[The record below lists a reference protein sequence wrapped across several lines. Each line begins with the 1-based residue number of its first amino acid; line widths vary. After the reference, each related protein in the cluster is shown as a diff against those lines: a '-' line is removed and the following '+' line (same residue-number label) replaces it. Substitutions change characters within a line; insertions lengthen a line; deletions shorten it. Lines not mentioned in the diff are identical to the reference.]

1 MKRLVTFYIDEN
13 NRKRVQSISAPML
26 EKDIDLELDSNMYG
40 LIDEQY
46 TDPLPIDGKKIE
58 LYYNSDTQ
66 MIETEYVDISYED
79 LTPQEKIDYLKEE
92 NANLKAELELTQ
104 MALFEL
110 DWAINGDDSN
120 NPTDEDTDPS
130 DSEDNS
136 SDENPSNPNDSNDE
150 EDNSGDDSNTDDKD
164 DNSSETDNP
173 EIPSEDSDSDN
184 NDESSDNENN
194 SNDNTNEE
202 NKDNSGKDSSDTSDE
217 SKTDESKEDNTDV
230 EPEPTELEVELIT
243 DLQAALDKA
252 QPGDTIKLTNDINL
266 TDEVSTN
273 KEVTIDLNGF
283 NITSEKNVMYNRS
296 ENANVTFTGKGNVR
310 GGSGGSWVCIRA
322 SKGIINIEDG
332 TYSVGPDENN
342 EGNSC
347 IYATGSSAIHIHGG
361 EFSTDVAWSG
371 NYYVLNKKD
380 KCDAVLDVTGG
391 KFHNFNPANNASEGA
406 DTNFVLDGYE
416 PVIEVHEDDSYVVTI
431 VPTQSSSKDT
441 AETVV
446 ETTEE

>member
-13 NRKRVQSISAPML
+13 NRKRIQSISAPML
-26 EKDIDLELDSNMYG
+26 EKDIDLELDPNVYG

-46 TDPLPIDGKKIE
+46 VDPLPIDGKKIE

-66 MIETEYVDISYED
+66 MIETEYVDIGYED

-110 DWAINGDDSN
+110 DWTINGDDSDN
-120 NPTDEDTDPS
+120 TPTDDNTDPS
-130 DSEDNS
+130 NSEDND
-136 SDENPSNPNDSNDE
+136 SDEE
-150 EDNSGDDSNTDDKD
+150 TDNKD

-184 NDESSDNENN
+184 KDESGNNEDN

-202 NKDNSGKDSSDTSDE
+202 NKDDSGEDSSDNSDE
-217 SKTDESKEDNTDV
+217 SNTDESKEDNTDV
-230 EPEPTELEVELIT
+230 EPEPTEPEVEMIT

-361 EFSTDVAWSG
+361 EFFTDAAWSG

-391 KFHNFNPANNASEGA
+391 KFHNFNPADNGSEGTG
-406 DTNFVLDGYE
+406 TNFVLDGYE
-416 PVIEVHEDDSYVVTI
+416 PIIEVHEDDSYVVTI
-431 VPTQSSSKDT
+431 VPTQSSSEDT

-446 ETTEE
+446 STTEE